1 MDWVG
6 PATTASVAFLVGA
19 YLARRAKKDG
29 SIRYEVLRR
38 ALFVGAALIV
48 GVGVVVSRL
57 TA

>member
-29 SIRYEVLRR
+29 SINRAVLRR
-38 ALFVGAALIV
+38 ILLVGGAVIVAVAL
-48 GVGVVVSRL
+48 VVSRL